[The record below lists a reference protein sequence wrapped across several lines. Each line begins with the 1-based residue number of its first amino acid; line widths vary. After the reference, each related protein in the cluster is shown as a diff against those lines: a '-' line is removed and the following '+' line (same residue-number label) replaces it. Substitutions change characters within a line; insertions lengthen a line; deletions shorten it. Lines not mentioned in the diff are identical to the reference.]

1 MCSFLTFFIHSSPF
15 LSVNDMSNICALL
28 GSDSGLFMWKDWREK
43 KSFLLNLIIASAEQG
58 FEVFLSIA
66 EKQQQEHGGTAKMS
80 KDAKFRRKMY
90 QH

>member
-28 GSDSGLFMWKDWREK
+28 GSDSGLFYVERLEK
-43 KSFLLNLIIASAEQG
+43 KSFLLNLIITSAEQG

-80 KDAKFRRKMY
+80 KDANF
-90 QH
+90 